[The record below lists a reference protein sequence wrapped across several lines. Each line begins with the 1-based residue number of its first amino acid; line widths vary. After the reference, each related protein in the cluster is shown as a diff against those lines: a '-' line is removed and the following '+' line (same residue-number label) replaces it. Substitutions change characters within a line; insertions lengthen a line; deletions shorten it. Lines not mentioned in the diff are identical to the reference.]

1 MTPLARANVTLV
13 REGDIVEV
21 PSGFPSETREH
32 VVKRGCVDPQ
42 FRTQGQWV
50 CITHQLVHPNNLQAD
65 IHEGEEGPHQIAWA
79 CYEHGL
85 EVPET

>member
-1 MTPLARANVTLV
+1 MTPLARTNVTLV
-13 REGDIVEV
+13 REGDIVQV

-32 VVKRGCVDPQ
+32 LVKAGCTDPQ

-50 CITHQLVHPNNLQAD
+50 CITHQLVHANNLQAD
-65 IHEGEEGPHQIAWA
+65 IHEADGEHQIAWA
-79 CYEHGL
+79 CYAHGI